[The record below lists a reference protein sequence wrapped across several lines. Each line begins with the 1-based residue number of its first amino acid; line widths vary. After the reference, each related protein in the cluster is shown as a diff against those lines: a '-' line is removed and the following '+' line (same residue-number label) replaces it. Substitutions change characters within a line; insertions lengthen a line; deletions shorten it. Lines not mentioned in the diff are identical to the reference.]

1 MGKFREYL
9 AALMLNEMAFNKK
22 KMEEKISSLE
32 NQINLHLIKL
42 LRYKDDTNKQKH
54 INYIMMWL
62 IDIQDMDFGKAGR
75 KFSKE
80 LYFKLLF
87 EEPITSEDNIQY
99 LKNKEKGKL
108 KSYSNLEKI
117 RTEKEV
123 MYLLWKIHKQIAL
136 HLSRNEIF
144 DFETEL
150 EKY

>member
-1 MGKFREYL
+1 MGQFREWISS
-9 AALMLNEMAFNKK
+9 LMLNEMAFSKRV
-22 KMEEKISSLE
+22 MEDKIRNLE
-32 NQINLHLIKL
+32 NQINLHLIKI
-42 LRYKDDTNKQKH
+42 LRYKDNTNKQKH
-54 INYIMMWL
+54 INDVMNWL
-62 IDIQDMDFGKAGR
+62 IDIQDYDFGKAGR

-87 EEPITSEDNIQY
+87 EEPITDEDNILY

-108 KSYSNLEKI
+108 KSYSSLEKI

-123 MYLLWKIHKQIAL
+123 MYLIWKIHKQIAE
-136 HLSRNEIF
+136 HLSKNEIF

>member
-54 INYIMMWL
+54 INDIMTWL

-75 KFSKE
+75 F
-80 LYFKLLF
+80 
-87 EEPITSEDNIQY
+87 
-99 LKNKEKGKL
+99 
-108 KSYSNLEKI
+108 
-117 RTEKEV
+117 
-123 MYLLWKIHKQIAL
+123 
-136 HLSRNEIF
+136 F
-144 DFETEL
+144 DI
-150 EKY
+150 

>member
-1 MGKFREYL
+1 MQK
-9 AALMLNEMAFNKK
+9 
-22 KMEEKISSLE
+22 SSDLFSW
-32 NQINLHLIKL
+32 LHEPGACRLWK
-42 LRYKDDTNKQKH
+42 
-54 INYIMMWL
+54 
-62 IDIQDMDFGKAGR
+62 
-75 KFSKE
+75 
-80 LYFKLLF
+80 YFKLLF